1 MAEILSDKCSR
12 FSNVTIEVASFEEWI
27 CREDQKFD
35 LIYSA
40 QAFHWIS
47 KDIKYHKCSQL
58 LKDNG
63 YLALFWYNPSGYKL
77 PETKSID
84 EKVNN
89 VVRKYTAKYT
99 TDNGKPGRL
108 THSGVFDDEE
118 RKKEIEDCGL
128 FHIIRKLDYTHQ
140 VSNCADQYLKA
151 MKSVPSFASILD
163 GLDSNTIAR
172 MDYEIEEIINK
183 HGGFVEEEF
192 HYSLYLAQ
200 KKRVSL

>member
-12 FSNVTIEVASFEEWI
+12 FSNVKIEVASFEEWI

-58 LKDNG
+58 LKDKG
-63 YLALFWYNPSGYKL
+63 YLTLFWYNPSDHKL

-84 EKVNN
+84 EKVNSI
-89 VVRKYTAKYT
+89 VRKYTSRYT
-99 TDNGKPGRL
+99 SDNGKPDRL

-118 RKKEIEDCGL
+118 RKKEIEDSGL
-128 FHIIRKLDYTHQ
+128 FHLICMLDYTHQ

-172 MDYEIEEIINK
+172 MDHEIKEIINI

-192 HYSLYLAQ
+192 HYSLYIAQ
-200 KKRVSL
+200 KK